1 MTIEYDA
8 TDDLAYFNKQL
19 ARGLAP
25 ARARMMKKQI
35 ELLED
40 AVIIYRLDHG
50 ITDDVKEWMKFGFTK
65 EEAVVLM
72 HKYRFT
78 HSIPKSFLVQTFMG
92 KLRDELDRR

>member
-1 MTIEYDA
+1 MSAEYDA

-19 ARGLAP
+19 ARALDP
-25 ARARMMKKQI
+25 TRAGMIKKQI

-65 EEAVVLM
+65 EEASSLM

-78 HSIPKSFLVQTFMG
+78 HSIPKSLLVQTSMR
-92 KLRDELDRR
+92 KLQDDLDRR

>member
-1 MTIEYDA
+1 MTIEYDPEA
-8 TDDLAYFNKQL
+8 DLAYFHKKL
-19 ARGLAP
+19 ERGLRTPSAE
-25 ARARMMKKQI
+25 RIRKQI

-40 AVIIYRLDHG
+40 AVIIYRLDNG

-65 EEAVVLM
+65 EEAAALM